1 MLFLM
6 PNQQCQSTTA
16 TTTITAVWLSA
27 TSIRQNQL
35 NNSTSSLV
43 TTEMGDHFAATEA
56 IPQRV
61 CTMSTGNAMVSTM
74 IMQVTVS
81 HKLTQL
87 IVCMYVLT
95 CLEKIFFGFLL
106 HVALHYIMLYRT
118 A

>member
-1 MLFLM
+1 
-6 PNQQCQSTTA
+6 
-16 TTTITAVWLSA
+16 
-27 TSIRQNQL
+27 
-35 NNSTSSLV
+35 
-43 TTEMGDHFAATEA
+43 MGDHFAATEA

-95 CLEKIFFGFLL
+95 CLEKHFFGFLL